1 MTKIS
6 VIIPVYNV
14 AAYLPRC
21 LDSILGQTF
30 QDTEVLCVNDCSTD
44 GSLEVL
50 QQYAA
55 QDSRVKVFSNDKNIG
70 GALSRNVGMDNA
82 KGEYIYFMDSD
93 DWIEPNYL
101 EVMLKTIEKVDTDI
115 IMNMSILQEYATE
128 AIPYKQ
134 PGMIELTGESEF
146 FDKYTMLA
154 KTPCLLWARLY
165 KRSFLE
171 EHHLRLSEVRTT
183 CDDYIFHYISHIWSE
198 KSFVFMGPAYHY
210 RIHEESIT
218 GQAKKEK
225 CWDIQF
231 IKAYD
236 VIYDYYKEHGFLENL
251 PIPIFHLM
259 SFFTIDNA
267 EKFAIYQ
274 AYLQKVRSYIEAH
287 PEVYNELVQYVVKI
301 VCEAENFDD
310 YRAHHVAS
318 LAIDFLRHKK

>member
-1 MTKIS
+1 
-6 VIIPVYNV
+6 
-14 AAYLPRC
+14 
-21 LDSILGQTF
+21 
-30 QDTEVLCVNDCSTD
+30 
-44 GSLEVL
+44 
-50 QQYAA
+50 
-55 QDSRVKVFSNDKNIG
+55 
-70 GALSRNVGMDNA
+70 
-82 KGEYIYFMDSD
+82 
-93 DWIEPNYL
+93 
-101 EVMLKTIEKVDTDI
+101 
-115 IMNMSILQEYATE
+115 
-128 AIPYKQ
+128 
-134 PGMIELTGESEF
+134 
-146 FDKYTMLA
+146 
-154 KTPCLLWARLY
+154 
-165 KRSFLE
+165 
-171 EHHLRLSEVRTT
+171 
-183 CDDYIFHYISHIWSE
+183 
-198 KSFVFMGPAYHY
+198 VFMGPAYHY

-274 AYLQKVRSYIEAH
+274 AYLQKVRSYLEAH